1 MEETK
6 IIYYIDDEDTPYL
19 IKLPIPA
26 DRVTL
31 GDFKNALNRPNYK
44 FFFKSVDDDFGVVKE
59 EIIDDETRLP
69 CFNGRVVS
77 WLVPAESST
86 SDTQSQC
93 TDSGDVQMPTERLG
107 GIGDSRPSSFHANTS
122 VVSRD
127 QSCDT
132 CTETDSVLS
141 SRRDRPRSSR
151 HTHNSF
157 NHSYRDRRNHNDPNA
172 PPRINGHSKHHR
184 DRGHAYDSSTV
195 LSSDIDTTSFFDS
208 EDDSRFSTV
217 TDTTNRSSKYGR
229 HRRRRRKHRLP
240 PISRV
245 SLSSPGLRYVST
257 IGAVQSYW
265 PVLSLNIIT
274 VTLNMG
280 KSYWPVLSLNI
291 ITVTLNMGKSYWPVL
306 SLNIITVTLNMG
318 KSYWPVLSLNI
329 ITVTLNMGKS
339 YWPVLSLNII
349 TVTLNMGKSYWPVLS
364 LNIITVTLN
373 MDTVNFL
380 GISIVGQSNKGGDGG
395 IYVGSIMKGGAVAQD
410 GRVEPGDMI
419 LEVNG
424 VSFENMSNDDAV
436 RALRE
441 AVQKPG
447 PITLVV
453 AKCWDPNPKG
463 YFTVPRQ
470 EPVRP
475 IDPSA
480 WVAHTTALRGDF
492 LSRGGPS
499 PSLSNMTSTSS
510 SLTSSIPESERFDDL
525 NLTINTD
532 MATVVKAMAQPDSGL
547 EIRDRMWLKITIP
560 NAFIGSD
567 LVDWLFTHVD
577 GFADRRD
584 ARKYGCNLLKAGYI
598 RHTVNKITFSE
609 QCYYVF
615 GDLYGNGP
623 VYPDLSTLSLEDV
636 DSVSEADRDTLAP
649 LPPPHWNNQYPYGNT
664 SYLPTNLSYIPP
676 YSYTSTDSQ
685 SYVGSF
691 VDGMDKSVTGGG
703 GNNSAGSVHSASVHN
718 ACSCLPVNLPAA
730 QRLLS
735 KTLCIE
741 TVEPNNNV
749 RGKKS
754 VSKSPAT
761 VTTVTT
767 ETVDT
772 ETVATDA
779 KSALSPTPPVEADG
793 TGSSASG
800 SSRKEKEK
808 SDRKSGSPAGS
819 GGSDTETASLAS
831 ARRVQVVP
839 APPSTNM
846 MPQMMPQMMPPM
858 MPGQPLPPPPRD
870 LSSMPQDLSG
880 SRQSFKMAMGNPCE
894 FFVDVM

>member
-93 TDSGDVQMPTERLG
+93 TDSQSGDVQMPSERLG
-107 GIGDSRPSSFHANTS
+107 GIGDSRPPSFHANAS

-157 NHSYRDRRNHNDPNA
+157 NSYRDRRNHNDPNA

-240 PISRV
+240 PISRA
-245 SLSSPGLRYVST
+245 SSFSSITDST
-257 IGAVQSYW
+257 
-265 PVLSLNIIT
+265 
-274 VTLNMG
+274 M
-280 KSYWPVLSLNI
+280 
-291 ITVTLNMGKSYWPVL
+291 
-306 SLNIITVTLNMG
+306 
-318 KSYWPVLSLNI
+318 
-329 ITVTLNMGKS
+329 
-339 YWPVLSLNII
+339 
-349 TVTLNMGKSYWPVLS
+349 S

-480 WVAHTTALRGDF
+480 WVAHTTAMRGDF

-741 TVEPNNNV
+741 SAEPNNNV

-761 VTTVTT
+761 VTTVAMK
-767 ETVDT
+767 TVDT
-772 ETVATDA
+772 ATVATDDRHKC
-779 KSALSPTPPVEADG
+779 KSAPSPIPPVDG
-793 TGSSASG
+793 PGSSASG

-846 MPQMMPQMMPPM
+846 MPPNMMPPNMMPPNMMPPNMMPPNMMPPNMMQPNMMPPNMMPPNM
-858 MPGQPLPPPPRD
+858 MPGQALPPPPRD
-870 LSSMPQDLSG
+870 LSNMPQDLSG
-880 SRQSFKMAMGNPCE
+880 SRQSFKMAMGNPCDS
-894 FFVDVM
+894 VIDS

>member
-59 EIIDDETRLP
+59 EIIDDEARLP

-77 WLVPAESST
+77 WLVPAENST

-93 TDSGDVQMPTERLG
+93 TDSGTGDVHVPQERVG
-107 GIGDSRPSSFHANTS
+107 GIGDSRPPSFHANAS
-122 VVSRD
+122 VGSRD
-127 QSCDT
+127 QTCDT

-141 SRRDRPRSSR
+141 SRRDGRSR
-151 HTHNSF
+151 H
-157 NHSYRDRRNHNDPNA
+157 YRNHHRLNNDPNA
-172 PPRINGHSKHHR
+172 PRLNGHPKR
-184 DRGHAYDSSTV
+184 DRHRHMYGDTSTMA
-195 LSSDIDTTSFFDS
+195 SSDLDTTSFFDS

-217 TDTTNRSSKYGR
+217 TDTTNRSSSRYGR
-229 HRRRRRKHRLP
+229 QRRRRRKHKLP
-240 PISRV
+240 PISRA
-245 SLSSPGLRYVST
+245 SSFSSITDST
-257 IGAVQSYW
+257 
-265 PVLSLNIIT
+265 
-274 VTLNMG
+274 M
-280 KSYWPVLSLNI
+280 
-291 ITVTLNMGKSYWPVL
+291 
-306 SLNIITVTLNMG
+306 
-318 KSYWPVLSLNI
+318 
-329 ITVTLNMGKS
+329 
-339 YWPVLSLNII
+339 
-349 TVTLNMGKSYWPVLS
+349 S

-410 GRVEPGDMI
+410 GRIEPGDMI

-436 RALRE
+436 RTLRE
-441 AVQKPG
+441 AVTKPG

-453 AKCWDPNPKG
+453 AKCWDPNPTKG

-480 WVAHTTALRGDF
+480 WVAHTTAMQREYM
-492 LSRGGPS
+492 SRIGGPA
-499 PSLSNMTSTSS
+499 PSISNMTSTSS

-525 NLTINTD
+525 NLSINTD

-584 ARKYGCNLLKAGYI
+584 ARKYACNLLKAGFI

-609 QCYYVF
+609 QCYYIF
-615 GDLYGNGP
+615 GDIYGNGP
-623 VYPDLSTLSLEDV
+623 MYPDLSALSLEDV

-649 LPPPHWNNQYPYGNT
+649 LPPPHWNNQYPYGSNPG
-664 SYLPTNLSYIPP
+664 YLPPNLSYIPP

-685 SYVGSF
+685 SYIGSF
-691 VDGMDKSVTGGG
+691 VDGDKSMVSGMTGLTAGAGGAGG

-718 ACSCLPVNLPAA
+718 ACCLPVNLQPAA
-730 QRLLS
+730 QKLFS
-735 KTLCIE
+735 KAFCE
-741 TVEPNNNV
+741 GSEPNNNV
-749 RGKKS
+749 KGKKPTD
-754 VSKSPAT
+754 SP
-761 VTTVTT
+761 
-767 ETVDT
+767 
-772 ETVATDA
+772 
-779 KSALSPTPPVEADG
+779 
-793 TGSSASG
+793 
-800 SSRKEKEK
+800 KEIKKEGQEKIVKK
-808 SDRKSGSPAGS
+808 SDDTKQENVNENKVKPAKMVRIKENS
-819 GGSDTETASLAS
+819 EDSVEE
-831 ARRVQVVP
+831 
-839 APPSTNM
+839 
-846 MPQMMPQMMPPM
+846 
-858 MPGQPLPPPPRD
+858 GQEVKAE
-870 LSSMPQDLSG
+870 SSEGDKVHIFL
-880 SRQSFKMAMGNPCE
+880 
-894 FFVDVM
+894 

>member
-93 TDSGDVQMPTERLG
+93 TDSQSGDVQMPTERLG

-141 SRRDRPRSSR
+141 SRR
-151 HTHNSF
+151 
-157 NHSYRDRRNHNDPNA
+157 A

-184 DRGHAYDSSTV
+184 DRGHTYDSSTV

-240 PISRV
+240 PISRA
-245 SLSSPGLRYVST
+245 SSFSSITDST
-257 IGAVQSYW
+257 
-265 PVLSLNIIT
+265 
-274 VTLNMG
+274 M
-280 KSYWPVLSLNI
+280 
-291 ITVTLNMGKSYWPVL
+291 
-306 SLNIITVTLNMG
+306 
-318 KSYWPVLSLNI
+318 
-329 ITVTLNMGKS
+329 
-339 YWPVLSLNII
+339 
-349 TVTLNMGKSYWPVLS
+349 S

-480 WVAHTTALRGDF
+480 WVAHTTAMRGDF

-703 GNNSAGSVHSASVHN
+703 GNNSAGSVHSAS
-718 ACSCLPVNLPAA
+718 
-730 QRLLS
+730 
-735 KTLCIE
+735 
-741 TVEPNNNV
+741 
-749 RGKKS
+749 
-754 VSKSPAT
+754 
-761 VTTVTT
+761 
-767 ETVDT
+767 
-772 ETVATDA
+772 
-779 KSALSPTPPVEADG
+779 
-793 TGSSASG
+793 GSSASG

-846 MPQMMPQMMPPM
+846 MPPNMMPPNMMPPNMMPPNMMPPNMMPPNMMPPM
-858 MPGQPLPPPPRD
+858 MPGQALPPPPRD